1 MSYLVAGADVHASLQ
16 ELQDLVQVSSSG
28 GSQEAGVAVRLQ
40 ETQTKK
46 SWLVSKRRPGTRDQ
60 EPVLLR
66 DHPGPA
72 QELLEDTQ
80 DQKLGQFSDR
90 SARTM
95 VVRVRRPGPRDQTP
109 ETRNQ
114 KPETM
119 NQQPGPKDQ
128 KPGTRGQKPGT
139 KNQDPG
145 GRPQDQPGS
154 S

>member
-28 GSQEAGVAVRLQ
+28 SSQEAGVAVRLQ
-40 ETQTKK
+40 ETQMKK
-46 SWLVSKRRPGTRDQ
+46 SWLVRKRRPGTRDQ

-95 VVRVRRPGPRDQTP
+95 VVQVRRPEPRDQTP

-114 KPETM
+114 EPETR
-119 NQQPGPKDQ
+119 NQ
-128 KPGTRGQKPGT
+128 KP
-139 KNQDPG
+139 
-145 GRPQDQPGS
+145 
-154 S
+154 